1 MQKTK
6 LSRDIDLFIFDWDGT
21 LSSMR
26 LTLRANEAIKRA
38 LGIWNQDSSIKD
50 VSHMDY
56 NLKRQLRGEERKL
69 DTMTFLVEV
78 FLRFSTPKLHNN
90 SVKMLE
96 RLRSRDK
103 RIAILSNGRSQRL
116 IRDLKHTGVS
126 KYFDSI
132 VSARDIRA
140 IKPNPTGI
148 IAIMREFRAKPARTI
163 YIGDMVDDV
172 ITAKLAHVH
181 SCAIADGFD
190 SYHTLK
196 SSGPDYIFKS
206 IEELSKAL

>member
-69 DTMTFLVEV
+69 DTMTFLMEV